1 MQSWVDTKSRKMKK
15 FFARWGVSLAIPF
28 FILLLGVGI
37 RLSNLGLIP
46 VFVDEAIYIRWAQ
59 VMRAESTLR
68 FLPLSDGKQ
77 PLFMWLV
84 IPFLKLTHDP
94 LLAGRLVS
102 VTAGVATLLGI
113 FLLTYALFKS
123 RKAAIIAALIYAVS
137 PFSFFFDRMALVDSL
152 LSAFGVWTLF
162 FALVALRNLRL
173 DFAFLTGFGLGGGLL
188 TKSPAIFYA
197 LMLPTA
203 WLLAKWPKENK
214 GKAVYLIKL
223 LALFGVSL
231 AIAWGI
237 YNILRLG
244 PNFHMI
250 ALRNKDYISPISHL
264 WTNPKDPFIFFV
276 DRSFE
281 WIWAMGPGLAL
292 LLALVGLLNFRK
304 YPKEILVLST
314 WFLFPIFVQSE
325 FAKVFTAR
333 YILFSLPY
341 LYILAASAFQLKG
354 KLSKILVGALV
365 ILLLTAFKFDYLL
378 LTAPEKANLPT
389 SERTGYLEEWT
400 AGYGI
405 KEVSEFLKQ
414 EYMKNPGAKIVVG
427 TEGFFGTLPD
437 GLQIYLNDFP
447 EITVI
452 GVGIFIDEVHPSLKE
467 SKNAGNTTYLLVNNT
482 RLKGDPE
489 KLGLKLI
496 AAYPKALRS
505 EGTKEYIIY
514 GPQEALLFFEVK

>member
-1 MQSWVDTKSRKMKK
+1 MKK
-15 FFARWGVSLAIPF
+15 FLAEWKFPLVLLLL
-28 FILLLGVGI
+28 ILLFAIGI
-37 RLSNLGLIP
+37 RLYNLNIIP
-46 VFVDEAIYIRWAQ
+46 VFVDEAIYVRWAQ
-59 VMRAESTLR
+59 VMRAEPTLR

-84 IPFLKLTHDP
+84 IPFLKLFSDP

-102 VTAGVATLLGI
+102 VAAGAATLLGI

-152 LSAFGVWTLF
+152 LSTFGVWTLF

-173 DFAFLTGFGLGGGLL
+173 DFAFLTGFALGGGLL

-197 LMLPTA
+197 LMLPTT
-203 WLLAKWPKENK
+203 WLLARWPKEKK

-223 LALFGVSL
+223 LALFVVSL
-231 AIAWGI
+231 TIAWGM

-292 LLALVGLLNFRK
+292 VLALVGLLNFRK
-304 YPKEILVLST
+304 YPKEILLLSA
-314 WFLFPIFVQSE
+314 WFLFPILVQSE
-325 FAKVFTAR
+325 FARVFTAR

-341 LYILAASAFQLKG
+341 LYILAASALQLEG
-354 KLSKILVGALV
+354 KPSKILVGGL
-365 ILLLTAFKFDYLL
+365 IIFLFTAFKFDYLL
-378 LTAPEKANLPT
+378 LTSPEKADLPT

-414 EYMKNPGAKIVVG
+414 EYMKNPGSKIVVG

-447 EITVI
+447 QITVI

-467 SKNAGNTTYLLVNNT
+467 SKKAGNTTYLVVNNT
-482 RLKGDPE
+482 RLKADPE
-489 KLGLKLI
+489 KLGLELI
-496 AAYPKALRS
+496 ALYPKALRS
-505 EGTKEYIIY
+505 EGTKEYTIY

>member
-1 MQSWVDTKSRKMKK
+1 MRKIFNEWKWYL
-15 FFARWGVSLAIPF
+15 FGGGA
-28 FILLLGVGI
+28 ILLVALFI
-37 RLSNLGLIP
+37 RVYNLTLLP

-84 IPFLKLTHDP
+84 IPFLKLFTDP

-102 VTAGVATLLGI
+102 VTAGAATLVGI
-113 FLLTYALFKS
+113 FLLAYALFKS
-123 RKAAIIAALIYAVS
+123 KKVALVTALIYAVS
-137 PFSFFFDRMALVDSL
+137 PFSFFFDRMALADSL

-162 FALVALRNLRL
+162 LALVAFRNLRL
-173 DFAFLTGFGLGGGLL
+173 DFAMLSGFGLGGGAL

-197 LMLPTA
+197 LMLPIT
-203 WLLAKWPKENK
+203 WLLARFPKRKMERLIH
-214 GKAVYLIKL
+214 LIKL
-223 LALFGVSL
+223 LGLFLVTLG
-231 AIAWGI
+231 IGWGLF
-237 YNILRLG
+237 NILRLG
-244 PNFHMI
+244 PNFQMI
-250 ALRNKDYISPISHL
+250 GLRNRDYIFPVSHL
-264 WTNPKDPFIFFV
+264 WTNPKDPFLPFII
-276 DRSFE
+276 RSFE
-281 WIWAMGPGLAL
+281 WIWSMGPSLTLVLAFI
-292 LLALVGLLNFRK
+292 GLLNVRR
-304 YPKEILVLST
+304 YPKEIFLISV
-314 WFLFPIFVQSE
+314 WFLFPILVQAE

-341 LYILAASAFQLKG
+341 LYILAASAFLLKG
-354 KLSKILVGALV
+354 KLSKILVAGLIV
-365 ILLLTAFKFDYLL
+365 LLFTAFKFDYLL
-378 LTAPEKANLPT
+378 LTSPEKANLPT
-389 SERTGYLEEWT
+389 TERTGYLEEWT

-405 KEVSEFLKQ
+405 KEVSEILREEHKK
-414 EYMKNPGAKIVVG
+414 EPKTKIVVG

-437 GLQIYLNDFP
+437 GLQIYLNDVP

-452 GVGIFIDEVHPSLKE
+452 GVGIFIEEVHPSLKE
-467 SKNAGNTTYLLVNNT
+467 SKKAGNKTYLVVNNT

-496 AAYPKALRS
+496 AAYPKALRT

>member
-1 MQSWVDTKSRKMKK
+1 MRKIFKEWK
-15 FFARWGVSLAIPF
+15 WYIFGGIIVLLAALF
-28 FILLLGVGI
+28 LRVYNLTIL
-37 RLSNLGLIP
+37 P
-46 VFVDEAIYIRWAQ
+46 VFVDEAIYVRWAQ

-84 IPFLKLTHDP
+84 IPFLKLFSDP

-102 VTAGVATLLGI
+102 VVSGAATLVGI

-123 RKAAIIAALIYAVS
+123 KKVAIVAALIYAVS

-152 LSAFGVWTLF
+152 LSTFGIWTLF

-173 DFAFLTGFGLGGGLL
+173 DFAMLSGFALGGGLL

-197 LMLPTA
+197 LILPLT
-203 WLLAKWPKENK
+203 WLLTRWPEEIK
-214 GKAVYLIKL
+214 GKVIHLIKL
-223 LALFGVSL
+223 SGLFLVTL
-231 AIAWGI
+231 AIGWGL

-250 ALRNKDYISPISHL
+250 ALRNKDYVFPISHL
-264 WTNPKDPFIFFV
+264 WTNPKDPLFAFV
-276 DRSFE
+276 GRSFE
-281 WIWAMGPGLAL
+281 WIWSMGPSMTLVLAV
-292 LLALVGLLNFRK
+292 VGLLNFRR
-304 YPKEILVLST
+304 YPKEILVLGA
-314 WFLFPIFVQSE
+314 WFLFPILVQSE

-341 LYILAASAFQLKG
+341 LYILAASAFLLKG
-354 KLSKILVGALV
+354 KLSKILVAGLI
-365 ILLLTAFKFDYLL
+365 ILLFTAFKFDSLL
-378 LTAPEKANLPT
+378 LTSPEKADLPT

-400 AGYGI
+400 AGHGI
-405 KEVSEFLKQ
+405 KEVSEILRE
-414 EYMKNPGAKIVVG
+414 EYKKDPEAKIVVG

-437 GLQIYLNDFP
+437 GLQIYLNDVP

-452 GVGIFIDEVHPSLKE
+452 GVGIFIEEVHPSLKE
-467 SKNAGNTTYLLVNNT
+467 SKKAGNTTYLVVNNT

-496 AAYPKALRS
+496 AAYPKALRT

>member
-1 MQSWVDTKSRKMKK
+1 MRKIFNEWKWYL
-15 FFARWGVSLAIPF
+15 FGGSATLLVAV
-28 FILLLGVGI
+28 FIRVYNLTLL
-37 RLSNLGLIP
+37 P

-84 IPFLKLTHDP
+84 IPFLKVFSDP

-102 VTAGVATLLGI
+102 IASGAATLVGI
-113 FLLTYALFKS
+113 FLLAYVLFKS
-123 RKAAIIAALIYAVS
+123 KKVALVAALIYAVS
-137 PFSFFFDRMALVDSL
+137 PFSFFFDRMALADSL
-152 LSAFGVWTLF
+152 LSAFGVWTLL

-173 DFAFLTGFGLGGGLL
+173 DFAMLSGFGLGGGLL

-197 LMLPTA
+197 LMLPTT
-203 WLLAKWPKENK
+203 WLLARFPK
-214 GKAVYLIKL
+214 GKMEKAIHLIKL
-223 LALFGVSL
+223 FALFLVTL
-231 AIAWGI
+231 AIGWGLS
-237 YNILRLG
+237 NILRLG
-244 PNFHMI
+244 PNFQMI
-250 ALRNKDYISPISHL
+250 ALRNKDYVFPISHF
-264 WTNPKDPFIFFV
+264 WTNPKDPFIPFMT
-276 DRSFE
+276 RSFE
-281 WIWAMGPGLAL
+281 WIWSMGPSMTLVF
-292 LLALVGLLNFRK
+292 ALVGLLNFKK
-304 YPKEILVLST
+304 YPKEIFLISV
-314 WFLFPIFVQSE
+314 WFLFPILVQAE

-341 LYILAASAFQLKG
+341 LYILAASAFLLRG
-354 KLSKILVGALV
+354 RLSKILVAGLI
-365 ILLLTAFKFDYLL
+365 ILLFQAFKFDYLL
-378 LTAPEKANLPT
+378 LTAPEKADLPT

-405 KEVSEFLKQ
+405 KEAAEILQ
-414 EYMKNPGAKIVVG
+414 EEYRQDPEAKIVVG

-437 GLQIYLNDFP
+437 GLQIYLNDVP

-452 GVGIFIDEVHPSLKE
+452 GVGIFIEEVHPSLKE
-467 SKNAGNTTYLLVNNT
+467 SKKAGNKTYLVVNNT

-489 KLGLKLI
+489 KLGLELI
-496 AAYPKALRS
+496 GAYPKALRT